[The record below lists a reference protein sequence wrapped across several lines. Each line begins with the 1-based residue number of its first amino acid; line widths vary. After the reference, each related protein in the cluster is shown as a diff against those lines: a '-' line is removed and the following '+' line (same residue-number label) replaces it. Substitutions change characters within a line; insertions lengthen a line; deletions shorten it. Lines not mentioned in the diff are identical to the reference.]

1 MLINLNRYSALTYW
15 YNFSARHFYYFI
27 STRNNI
33 DVSYIFYF
41 VSDIDTDELDS
52 DDKNVQVEK
61 VEFLVKE
68 EVTVID

>member
-1 MLINLNRYSALTYW
+1 MYYA
-15 YNFSARHFYYFI
+15 YFI
-27 STRNNI
+27 PSN
-33 DVSYIFYF
+33 YF

>member
-1 MLINLNRYSALTYW
+1 MSVLHMRTFIVPRFNYILLPTYL
-15 YNFSARHFYYFI
+15 YDYIVIYHTCFI
-27 STRNNI
+27 HSN
-33 DVSYIFYF
+33 YF

>member
-1 MLINLNRYSALTYW
+1 LY
-15 YNFSARHFYYFI
+15 H
-27 STRNNI
+27 
-33 DVSYIFYF
+33 F

-68 EVTVID
+68 EVTVVD

>member
-1 MLINLNRYSALTYW
+1 MRAFLYQDSTTNCCWHTSIFCHTC
-15 YNFSARHFYYFI
+15 FI
-27 STRNNI
+27 HSN
-33 DVSYIFYF
+33 YF

-68 EVTVID
+68 EVTVTD

>member
-1 MLINLNRYSALTYW
+1 MCVCIDF
-15 YNFSARHFYYFI
+15 NF
-27 STRNNI
+27 
-33 DVSYIFYF
+33 F

-68 EVTVID
+68 EVTVVD

>member
-1 MLINLNRYSALTYW
+1 MRSFFVQRFN
-15 YNFSARHFYYFI
+15 
-27 STRNNI
+27 
-33 DVSYIFYF
+33 YIFFLIYLYDYIDIYHTCYIHYNYL

>member
-1 MLINLNRYSALTYW
+1 MYHT
-15 YNFSARHFYYFI
+15 YFI
-27 STRNNI
+27 SFN
-33 DVSYIFYF
+33 YF

>member
-1 MLINLNRYSALTYW
+1 VLVIFIILSQQETILIYHT
-15 YNFSARHFYYFI
+15 YFI
-27 STRNNI
+27 SFN
-33 DVSYIFYF
+33 YF

>member
-1 MLINLNRYSALTYW
+1 MPITVLLTYL
-15 YNFSARHFYYFI
+15 YDCIDIYHTYFI
-27 STRNNI
+27 HSN
-33 DVSYIFYF
+33 FF